1 MILSP
6 IAAEFVLAG
15 RQVDGLAPGIPAL
28 QSQRDAGTRTQEVAL
43 NAIYPFRVPTEER
56 DRRAVR
62 VRFKFQY
69 WGGWGYRIY
78 VCKGSANCIPR
89 RSEHRGSK
97 LQKHPS
103 INGHGSH
110 AFHSKKS
117 GVRCPKSYFPVRI
130 EAWAL

>member
-43 NAIYPFRVPTEER
+43 CALPTCRVPTEER
-56 DRRAVR
+56 DRRVVR

-69 WGGWGYRIY
+69 WGGWGCQID
-78 VCKGSANCIPR
+78 VSKGSANRISR
-89 RSEHRGSK
+89 RSERRGSNM
-97 LQKHPS
+97 QKRPS

-110 AFHSKKS
+110 AF
-117 GVRCPKSYFPVRI
+117 R
-130 EAWAL
+130 